1 MLGPGSHS
9 VPATKDH
16 LASETAFLSIK
27 CRQCWKSPRSC
38 PAEGS
43 GKEGEGRH
51 LSPSTSTEAALLI
64 FPLYAGA
71 SYEIWFEK
79 SLFLK
84 NHRIRRAQRLFLP

>member
-27 CRQCWKSPRSC
+27 CRQGWKSPRSC

-51 LSPSTSTEAALLI
+51 LSPPTSTEAALLI

-79 SLFLK
+79 VCFLK
-84 NHRIRRAQRLFLP
+84 TTELEEHKGYF